1 MQQQP
6 MLERT
11 STWSLRARLSL
22 IASLALF
29 ASLLFGGLAMYWAAS
44 IEEDQIH
51 DARLEH
57 LGATVLAFI
66 EQELEGLDNQGIAPR
81 PALKT
86 RPTAALLYRY
96 QVWSNSGGLL
106 LRSYEAPADRP
117 LMDLSLRGFHTVQ
130 IDGEEYR
137 TFAVPTRNKA
147 YVVQVAENVAERWAQ
162 TALITFYYVGFLL
175 VPLGLVSL
183 ATWLMLRRS
192 LHSIDVMAD
201 QLRHRNP
208 LDLTPV
214 QVGGPPREL
223 LPILRAVDTLFARVG
238 QALSVE
244 RRFTAVAA
252 HEMRTPLSGLRAHAQ
267 LATMAESPQELQ
279 DALKSMMVGADRA
292 AHLIDQL
299 LDLAR
304 IEGVGGDSGVAREAV
319 NLEDLWLQ
327 LIHELA
333 PRAAKK
339 KVSLAAT
346 FSVPVV
352 NGHVFALSLMLRNLV
367 ANAISYTPHGGS
379 VRVSSLLQGEF
390 VLLRVDDSG
399 PGIPALERERA
410 FERFNR
416 LGQTQIDGVGLGLS
430 IVLSVVELHH
440 AAIRL
445 LDSPLGGLRAQVA
458 FPLPPPSGTPREG
471 HAPEVSGAAARRD

>member
-1 MQQQP
+1 MR
-6 MLERT
+6 ERI

-22 IASLALF
+22 IAALALA
-29 ASLLFGGLAMYWAAS
+29 ASLVFGGLAMYWAAS

-66 EQELEGLDNQGIAPR
+66 EEELEGLDSPHAASH

-86 RPTAALLYRY
+86 RPSAALLYRY
-96 QVWSNSGGLL
+96 QVWSRSGALL
-106 LRSYEAPADRP
+106 LRSHEAPPDRP
-117 LMDLSLRGFHTVQ
+117 LMDLELRGFHTSH

-137 TFAVPTRNKA
+137 TFAVPTRNKE
-147 YVVQVAENVAERWAQ
+147 YIVQVAENISERWAQ

-175 VPLGLVSL
+175 VPFGLVSI

-192 LHSIDVMAD
+192 LHSIDTMAD

-214 QVGGPPREL
+214 QVDSPPREL

-267 LATMAESPQELQ
+267 LATMAESPQELN
-279 DALKSMMVGADRA
+279 DALGSVIVGADRA
-292 AHLIDQL
+292 AYLIDQL

-304 IEGVGGDSGVAREAV
+304 IESLGGDSDVPRQAIR
-319 NLEDLWLQ
+319 LEDLWHDLA
-327 LIHELA
+327 HELA

-339 KVSLAAT
+339 RISLVAD
-346 FSVPVV
+346 FSAPSVA
-352 NGHVFALSLMLRNLV
+352 GHGFALSLLLRNLV
-367 ANAISYTPHGGS
+367 ANAINYTPAGGS
-379 VRVSSLLQGEF
+379 VRLSSE
-390 VLLRVDDSG
+390 LRGREVCVCVDDSG
-399 PGIPALERERA
+399 PGIAEVERERA

-430 IVLSVVELHH
+430 IVLSVVELHR
-440 AAIRL
+440 AKIQL
-445 LDSPLGGLRAQVA
+445 LASPLGGLRAQVQFA
-458 FPLPPPSGTPREG
+458 GALDAPTAVRNESA
-471 HAPEVSGAAARRD
+471 HAPGLNGTRG

>member
-1 MQQQP
+1 
-6 MLERT
+6 MLDRT

-22 IASLALF
+22 IAVLALL

-66 EQELEGLDNQGIAPR
+66 EEELEGLDNHGATPR

-96 QVWSNSGGLL
+96 QVWSKSGALL
-106 LRSYEAPADRP
+106 LRSYEAPAQQP
-117 LMDLSLRGFHTVQ
+117 LLDLALRGFHTVQ

-137 TFAVPTRNKA
+137 TFAVPTRNKE
-147 YVVQVAENVAERWAQ
+147 YVVQVAENVGERWAQ

-175 VPLGLVSL
+175 VPLGLVSI

-192 LHSIDVMAD
+192 LRSIDVMAD

-214 QVGGPPREL
+214 QVEGPPREL

-238 QALSVE
+238 HALSVE
-244 RRFTAVAA
+244 RRFTSVAA

-267 LATMAESPQELQ
+267 LATMVESPQELQ
-279 DALKSMMVGADRA
+279 DALKSLMVGADRA
-292 AHLIDQL
+292 AYLIDQL

-304 IEGVGGDSGVAREAV
+304 IEGLGGDSGALHETVD
-319 NLEDLWLQ
+319 LEELWLK
-327 LIHELA
+327 LAYEFA

-339 KVSLAAT
+339 QISLTVDFAVASVS
-346 FSVPVV
+346 
-352 NGHVFALSLMLRNLV
+352 GHAFALSLMLRNLV
-367 ANAISYTPHGGS
+367 ANAINYTPQRGS
-379 VRVSSLLQGEF
+379 VQVSSFAQGES

-399 PGIPALERERA
+399 PGIAAVERERA

-430 IVLSVVELHH
+430 IVLSVVELHR
-440 AAIRL
+440 ARIQL
-445 LDSPLGGLRAQVA
+445 LVSPLGGLRAEVA
-458 FPLPPPSGTPREG
+458 LAASAFAPQSRPLQPSP
-471 HAPEVSGAAARRD
+471 

>member
-1 MQQQP
+1 MSSP
-6 MLERT
+6 PAAGTARR

-22 IASLALF
+22 IAALALF

-66 EQELEGLDNQGIAPR
+66 EQEIEGLDAQHAAPR

-96 QVWSNSGGLL
+96 QVWSRAGALL
-106 LRSYEAPADRP
+106 LRSYEAPADKP
-117 LMDLSLRGFHTVQ
+117 LMELTQLGFHTVH

-137 TFAVPTRNKA
+137 VFALPTRNRQ
-147 YVVQVAENVAERWAQ
+147 YVVQVAENVGERWAQ

-175 VPLGLVSL
+175 VPLGLVAL

-192 LHSIDVMAD
+192 LHSIDTMAS

-214 QVGGPPREL
+214 AVADPPREL
-223 LPILRAVDTLFARVG
+223 LPILRSVDTLFARVG
-238 QALSVE
+238 HALSVE
-244 RRFTAVAA
+244 RRFTSVAA
-252 HEMRTPLSGLRAHAQ
+252 HEMRTPLAGLRAHAQ
-267 LATMAESPQELQ
+267 LAKMAQSPQEMQ
-279 DALKSMMVGADRA
+279 EALASMMVGADRA

-304 IEGVGGDSGVAREAV
+304 IESEGGVAGVAREQV
-319 NLEDLWLQ
+319 VLQDLWRGLM
-327 LIHELA
+327 HELA
-333 PRAAKK
+333 PRAAKREIE
-339 KVSLAAT
+339 LHAA
-346 FSVPVV
+346 FGVPRVE
-352 NGHVFALSLMLRNLV
+352 GHGFALSLLLRNLV
-367 ANAISYTPHGGS
+367 SNAINYTPAGGR
-379 VRVSSLLQGEF
+379 VQVSSVAHERGVQ
-390 VLLRVDDSG
+390 LRVDDSG
-399 PGIPALERERA
+399 PGIPAAERERA

-416 LGQTQIDGVGLGLS
+416 LGQTRVDGVGLGLS
-430 IVLSVVELHH
+430 IVLSVVELHR
-440 AAIRL
+440 ARIQL
-445 LDSPLGGLRAQVA
+445 LASPLGGLRAQVE
-458 FPLPPPSGTPREG
+458 LIHET
-471 HAPEVSGAAARRD
+471 APA